1 MKVAMKMNKIIS
13 KWMSLA
19 ALKEEMTIKEQFLK
33 WISFLALM
41 AFVAAVFMIVDGC
54 YWLGIILIGA
64 GAGFASL
71 AAKKKANE
79 TGRKTTIDQGYQ
91 RKVALWC

>member
-1 MKVAMKMNKIIS
+1 MNNKIS

-19 ALKEEMTIKEQFLK
+19 ALKEEMAMKEQFLK

-64 GAGFASL
+64 GASFASL
-71 AAKKKANE
+71 AAKKKDNDSNE
-79 TGRKTTIDQGYQ
+79 EQETK
-91 RKVALWC
+91 

>member
-1 MKVAMKMNKIIS
+1 MVFLWGSVFTQAMHSLTLGAS

-19 ALKEEMTIKEQFLK
+19 ALKEEMAMKEQFLK

-41 AFVAAVFMIVDGC
+41 AFVTAVFMIVDGC

-71 AAKKKANE
+71 AAKKKDNDSNE
-79 TGRKTTIDQGYQ
+79 EQETK
-91 RKVALWC
+91 

>member
-1 MKVAMKMNKIIS
+1 MNKIIS

-19 ALKEEMTIKEQFLK
+19 ALKEEMTMKEQFLK

-41 AFVAAVFMIVDGC
+41 AFVTAVFMIVDGC

-71 AAKKKANE
+71 AAKKKANDSNEEQE
-79 TGRKTTIDQGYQ
+79 TK
-91 RKVALWC
+91 

>member
-1 MKVAMKMNKIIS
+1 MKINKIIS
-13 KWMSLA
+13 KWISLA
-19 ALKEEMTIKEQFLK
+19 ALKEEMTMKGQFLK

-64 GAGFASL
+64 GASFASL
-71 AAKKKANE
+71 AAKKKANDSNEEQE
-79 TGRKTTIDQGYQ
+79 TK
-91 RKVALWC
+91 

>member
-1 MKVAMKMNKIIS
+1 M
-13 KWMSLA
+13 
-19 ALKEEMTIKEQFLK
+19 KEQLLK

-54 YWLGIILIGA
+54 YWLGIILIGV

-71 AAKKKANE
+71 AAKKKDNDSNE
-79 TGRKTTIDQGYQ
+79 EQETK
-91 RKVALWC
+91 

>member
-1 MKVAMKMNKIIS
+1 
-13 KWMSLA
+13 MSLA
-19 ALKEEMTIKEQFLK
+19 ALKEEMAMKEQFLK

-64 GAGFASL
+64 VFMIVDGCYWLGIILIGAGAGFASL
-71 AAKKKANE
+71 AAKKKDNDSNE
-79 TGRKTTIDQGYQ
+79 EQETK
-91 RKVALWC
+91 